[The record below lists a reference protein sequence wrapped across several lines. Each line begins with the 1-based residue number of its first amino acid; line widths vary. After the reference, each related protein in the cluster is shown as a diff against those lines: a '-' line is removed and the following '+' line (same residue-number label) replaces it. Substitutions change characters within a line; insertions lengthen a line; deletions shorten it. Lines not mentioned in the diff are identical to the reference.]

1 MNMARKAL
9 YVATSSALALLI
21 AVPASAQVVLEE
33 VIVTAQK
40 REELLQDV
48 GVAITAFTGDQMR
61 ALGFEKS
68 FDVAR
73 FTPGVHISGNLAGQN
88 TQFSIRGVTQNDF
101 NDIIESP
108 NAVYVDEGYVAIA
121 QAHTFSVFDIERVE
135 VLKGPQGTLFGRNAT
150 GGLVHYITRKPSFE
164 EFEGFVDGTIGTFDS
179 PTDATSYRLEAAAGG
194 PFSETVAGRVAV
206 YYNKHDGYLENI
218 YPFGEFGAGTFGGGT
233 GNSPGAGA
241 GADMGDDD
249 TRAIRGILAID
260 ASDATAITLSAN
272 YAKSDVA
279 TGPYQSKPTIG
290 VFDGVNGVGELI
302 NVIDVTNPNETR
314 TGIASDGSDFGGDA
328 DNDGFFGIQDAAG
341 DLLGRFG
348 PGGDFFGYKD
358 PDGDGWST
366 SGDFAFENQ
375 GFTETLGLN
384 GRLEHDFSETVT
396 LTSVTDY
403 KDYEKLLFID
413 VDSAP
418 VNQLANY
425 AGVDAQSFT
434 QEFRLN
440 GSSENSDWVVG
451 FYYLN
456 IDSESD
462 NGLKAPANSLPALL
476 EPLFPFPGGADIGVE
491 ARLKTDSYSL
501 FGQYEWGFAED
512 LTLIAGA
519 RVIREEKDY
528 KMRQGFYINEGN
540 FSVNVGDPYIN
551 IRRDFLGLGEYY
563 EDDRGDTLWA
573 GKLQLNWTPSEDL
586 LLYAGVN
593 RGIKAA
599 SYNAPIPGG
608 LGFPDSFLPYEEEV
622 LHSFETGFKKTTAD
636 GRTRFQLDA
645 FYYDY
650 SDYQAFLFT
659 GVAGVVV
666 NADADNYGMEF
677 QVQSSP
683 ADGWDLLFGVAWME
697 ATVKDV
703 PLRINSPLDSRD
715 VKPTYAPEFQ
725 ASGLVRYAWAMM
737 DGEMALSVDGTYSD
751 EFFYNLRN
759 FDADKFDSYFLL
771 NARWSWLSPDAR
783 WEFALVG
790 HNLTDEAAGIQ
801 GFDLATLCGCN
812 EVSYQP
818 PRWYGFNVRLNF

>member
-1 MNMARKAL
+1 MKIKRTK
-9 YVATSSALALLI
+9 SALACSVVMALFL
-21 AVPASAQVVLEE
+21 AAPASAQVLLEE
-33 VIVTAQK
+33 VVVTAQK
-40 REELLQDV
+40 REESLQDV
-48 GVAITAFTGDQMR
+48 GIAITAFSGEQLR
-61 ALGFEKS
+61 ALNVERS

-108 NAVYVDEGYVAIA
+108 NAVYLDEGYIAIA
-121 QAHTFSVFDIERVE
+121 QAHTFALFDIDRVE

-150 GGLVHYITRKPSFE
+150 GGLVHYISRKPTFE
-164 EFEGFVDGTIGTFDS
+164 EFDGFADFTIGRFDS
-179 PTDATSYRLEAAAGG
+179 PTDANHYRFEGAFGG
-194 PFSETVAGRVAV
+194 PFNDTVAGRVSV
-206 YYNKHDGYLENI
+206 YFNKHDGYLQNI
-218 YPFGEFGAGTFGGGT
+218 YPFAEFGGGTFGGGT
-233 GNSPGAGA
+233 GNSPGEGA

-249 TRAIRGILAID
+249 TKAIRGTMTFL
-260 ASDATAITLSAN
+260 ASDKTSVSFSAN

-302 NVIDVTNPNETR
+302 NVIDVTDPNETR
-314 TGIASDGSDFGGDA
+314 TGIAADGSDFGGDTNNNGLFGL
-328 DNDGFFGIQDAAG
+328 NDPGG
-341 DLLGRFG
+341 DLIGRFG
-348 PGGDFFGYKD
+348 AGGDFFGYRD
-358 PDGDGWST
+358 PDGDGWRT
-366 SGDFAFENQ
+366 SGDFAFDNN
-375 GFTETLGLN
+375 GFTETSGIN
-384 GRLEHDFSETVT
+384 MRWEHDFRDDLQFV
-396 LTSVTDY
+396 SVTDY
-403 KDYEKLLFID
+403 KNYRKLLFID

-425 AGVDAQSFT
+425 AGVDANSFT
-434 QEFRLN
+434 QEFRLT
-440 GSSENSDWVVG
+440 GSTDHSNWVLG
-451 FYYLN
+451 FFYLN

-476 EPLFPFPGGADIGVE
+476 DSLFPFPAGADIGVE

-501 FGQYEWGFAED
+501 FGQYEWDFAD
-512 LTLIAGA
+512 NMTLITGL
-519 RVIREEKDY
+519 RVMQEEKDY
-528 KMRQGFYINEGN
+528 RMRQGFYFNQNN

-563 EDDRGDTLWA
+563 TDERSDTLWA
-573 GKLQLNWTPSEDL
+573 GKLQLNWTPADDL
-586 LLYAGVN
+586 LVYAGIN
-593 RGIKAA
+593 RGVKAA

-608 LGFPDSFLPYEEEV
+608 LGFPDSFLPYEEEI
-622 LHSFETGFKKTTAD
+622 LHTLEAGFKKTTAS

-650 SDYQAFLFT
+650 KDYQAFLFT

-683 ADGWDLLFGVAWME
+683 ADGWDLLFGVSWMD

-703 PLRINSPLDSRD
+703 PLRINSPLPPRD

-725 ASGLVRYAWAMM
+725 ATGLVRYSWQAMG
-737 DGEMALSVDGTYSD
+737 GEMALVLDGTWSD
-751 EFFYNLRN
+751 EYYYNLRN
-759 FDADKFDSYFLL
+759 FDADKFDSYAMFNL
-771 NARWSWLSPDAR
+771 RWSWLSPNES
-783 WEFALVG
+783 WEVALIG
-790 HNLTDEAAGIQ
+790 RNLTDEAAGIQ
-801 GFDLATLCGCN
+801 GFDLAALCGCN

-818 PRWYGFNVRLNF
+818 PRWYGVNLRFNF